1 MRKVNLK
8 AQLAFGHISE
18 MEFAQSIRGSGLQPF
33 TIPQKVKPGAGN
45 EILTGL
51 RKDLTQNLCLF
62 SFTTNLDMNIEIF
75 RVQNEVP
82 RRTGSSSSA
91 CQHRPAETI
100 EHDSGEYAA
109 DVRTT
114 FA

>member
-51 RKDLTQNLCLF
+51 YLPK
-62 SFTTNLDMNIEIF
+62 
-75 RVQNEVP
+75 
-82 RRTGSSSSA
+82 
-91 CQHRPAETI
+91 
-100 EHDSGEYAA
+100 
-109 DVRTT
+109 
-114 FA
+114 